1 LFALEEIRPDF
12 SMERRAMK
20 RGIWPVAGLDE
31 AGRGPLAGPVMAAAV
46 ILDPKRIPKGLDD
59 SKRLSHGERENLFEI
74 ILRKALAVSFASC
87 SAETIDRT
95 DIRKASLEAMR
106 RAAHGLA
113 LKPRLALAD
122 GLDVPPG
129 LICEGQ
135 AVVKG
140 DQRSQSIAAAS
151 IVAKVMRDR
160 MMATCGTIHVDY
172 GFELHMGYAT
182 ERHRAAIE
190 IAGAC
195 ARLHRLTFSPFRHG
209 ADVELAAVSEAE
221 DGFLLAGE

>member
-1 LFALEEIRPDF
+1 
-12 SMERRAMK
+12 
-20 RGIWPVAGLDE
+20 
-31 AGRGPLAGPVMAAAV
+31 
-46 ILDPKRIPKGLDD
+46 
-59 SKRLSHGERENLFEI
+59 
-74 ILRKALAVSFASC
+74 
-87 SAETIDRT
+87 
-95 DIRKASLEAMR
+95 MR
-106 RAAHGLA
+106 RAACGLA
-113 LKPRLALAD
+113 LKPKLALAD

-129 LICEGQ
+129 LTCEGQ

-195 ARLHRLTFSPFRHG
+195 ARLHRLTFSPFRLGGGG
-209 ADVELAAVSEAE
+209 AERELAGLESA
-221 DGFLLAGE
+221 DGRRASAGRSPSAGCRR